1 MCFLIDGSVPLLKSQ
16 SQRFVIFKVNGEVS
30 CIKVRVSK
38 GFFESDRKV
47 KILIVSVNKGVLLLK
62 GWFFAFWLSEVFGS
76 RHSLSRGVHFSRLRF

>member
-1 MCFLIDGSVPLLKSQ
+1 M
-16 SQRFVIFKVNGEVS
+16 IFKVNGEVS

-62 GWFFAFWLSEVFGS
+62 GWFLLFG
-76 RHSLSRGVHFSRLRF
+76 